1 MLSQTFH
8 AQSEDVRYL
17 IQSPFASI
25 EGAFESGSPAR
36 SKISGR
42 TSGTGSKRC
51 TIGCSACGFELRM
64 QTIGLSGKV
73 SPE

>member
-1 MLSQTFH
+1 MLSQTFQ

-36 SKISGR
+36 SNISGR
-42 TSGTGSKRC
+42 TSGTGSEGW
-51 TIGCSACGFELRM
+51 TIGCSACGFQIE
-64 QTIGLSGKV
+64 KC
-73 SPE
+73 